1 MTTTNPLIVVFNPGS
16 TSTKVGVFSHCDTP
30 EGCGELEEWTI
41 QHNEADFGEWKLV
54 TEQLDV
60 RLAAVMPKLDDFVS
74 TGNVIAVIGRGA
86 PLRSLVGGV
95 YAVNDPMLS
104 DLRSCK
110 YANHASNLGALMA
123 DKLAKE
129 LSVPA
134 YIADP
139 ITTDEFIPVAR
150 ISGVPE
156 IERKCRA
163 HALNMKAVA
172 RKAAEKLGIEYAE
185 SRFVVAH
192 MGGGISVGALVGGKV
207 HDVNDA
213 LLGMG
218 PFSPERAGALPLA
231 GVLKL
236 AYCGD
241 FSQEQLERKFSKN
254 SGLKAYLG
262 TTDLREVEKM
272 IAAGDEKAR
281 LINDAMIYQIAKE
294 IGGMT
299 ATLDGQL
306 DGIILTGGMAYSDR
320 LIADLTHKVKAF
332 GTVLTFPSEGELE
345 ALALAACR
353 AVNGLEVVLEY

>member
-1 MTTTNPLIVVFNPGS
+1 MTIVNPLIIVFNPGS

-41 QHNEADFGEWKLV
+41 QHDGADFGEWNLV

-60 RLAAVMPKLDDFVS
+60 RLAAVMPKLDDFIK
-74 TGNVIAVIGRGA
+74 TGNVIAVIGRGG
-86 PLRSLVGGV
+86 PLRPLIGGV
-95 YAVNDPMLS
+95 YRINDRMLN
-104 DLRSCK
+104 DLGTCK
-110 YANHASNLGALMA
+110 YSNHASNLGALMA
-123 DKLAKE
+123 DKLAKD

-139 ITTDEFIPVAR
+139 ITTDEFIPIAR

-163 HALNMKAVA
+163 HALNMKASA
-172 RKAAEKLGIEYAE
+172 RKAADKLDIDYAE

-192 MGGGISVGALVGGKV
+192 MGGGISVGALVCGKIQ
-207 HDVNDA
+207 DVNDG

-231 GVLKL
+231 GILKL
-236 AYCGD
+236 AFGGE
-241 FSQEQLERKFSKN
+241 FTQSELERKFSKN

-262 TTDLREVEKM
+262 TADLREVEKM
-272 IAAGDEKAR
+272 VTAGDEKAR
-281 LINDAMIYQIAKE
+281 LIYKAMVYQIAKE
-294 IGGMT
+294 IGAM
-299 ATLDGQL
+299 AAALDGRL

-320 LIADLTHKVKAF
+320 LIADLSHKINAF
-332 GTVLTFPSEGELE
+332 GTVLTFPGEGELE

-353 AVNGLEVVLEY
+353 AVNGLELVLEY

>member
-1 MTTTNPLIVVFNPGS
+1 MTVINPLIIVFNPGS

-30 EGCGELEEWTI
+30 EGCGELDEWTVRH
-41 QHNEADFGEWKLV
+41 QESDFGEWRLV
-54 TEQLDV
+54 SEQLDA
-60 RLAAVMPKLDDFVS
+60 RLAAVLPKLEDFIS
-74 TGNVIAVIGRGA
+74 SGNVIAVIGRGG
-86 PLRSLVGGV
+86 PLRPLRGGV
-95 YAVNDPMLS
+95 YAINDAMLA
-104 DLRSCK
+104 DFRTCK
-110 YANHASNLGALMA
+110 YSNHASNLGALMA
-123 DKLAKE
+123 YHVAQK

-172 RKAAEKLGIEYAE
+172 RKAAEKLDIEYGE

-192 MGGGISVGALVGGKV
+192 MGGGISVGALVGGAI

-231 GVLKL
+231 GVIKM
-236 AYCGD
+236 AYSG
-241 FSQEQLERKFSKN
+241 EYTREALERKFSKE
-254 SGLKAYLG
+254 SGLKGYLG
-262 TTDLREVEKM
+262 TADLQDVERM
-272 IAAGDEKAR
+272 VRQGDEQAK
-281 LINDAMIYQIAKE
+281 LIYQAMVYQIAKE
-294 IGGMT
+294 TGAMT
-299 ATLDGQL
+299 AALDGRI
-306 DGIILTGGMAYSDR
+306 DAIILTGGMAHSDQLGED
-320 LIADLTHKVKAF
+320 LIHKVERF
-332 GTVLTFPSEGELE
+332 GRVLVYPGEGELE

-353 AVNGLEVVLEY
+353 AVNGLEEVLEY